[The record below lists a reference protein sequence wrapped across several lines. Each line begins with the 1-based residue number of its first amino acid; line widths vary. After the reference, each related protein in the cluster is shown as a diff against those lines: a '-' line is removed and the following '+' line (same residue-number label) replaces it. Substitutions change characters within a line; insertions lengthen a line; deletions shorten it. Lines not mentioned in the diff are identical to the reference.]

1 MKSTVK
7 AGALAAAAQA
17 PAKSSIAWHAARLP
31 NDRWKPLEIVF
42 WLIPVA
48 AYFIF
53 PGYLV
58 LISQIMIVGLFAMSL
73 DLILGYAGIVSLG
86 HAAFFGLGAYTAGL
100 LSVQGWGEPLSG
112 LLAAAAVTALFG
124 FLVSF
129 LVVRGGDLTRL
140 MVTLGI
146 GLMLFEAANKAA
158 FITGGVDGL
167 SGMQVGKIFGVFEF
181 DLSGK
186 TAYVY
191 SFAVLFLLFVVLRR
205 LVHSPF
211 GLSLIGIREGGRRMP
226 AIGANVN
233 QRLIVIFTIGAAV
246 AGVAGALLAQT
257 TQFVGLDSLGFARS
271 AELMIILVLGG
282 TGRLYGALIG
292 ATVFMIAQDYIAGLN
307 PTYWQFWLGLLLI
320 VIVLF
325 ARGGILGG
333 LERLVERIDGRL
345 GRRNTEQGKAGRP

>member
-1 MKSTVK
+1 MK
-7 AGALAAAAQA
+7 
-17 PAKSSIAWHAARLP
+17 PATPVVHGLP
-31 NDRWKPLEIVF
+31 DGRWKPLEILF

-48 AYFIF
+48 AYFLA

-100 LSVQGWGEPLSG
+100 LAAHGWGEPITG
-112 LLAAAAVTALFG
+112 LLAAAAVATLAG
-124 FLVSF
+124 YLVSF
-129 LVVRGGDLTRL
+129 LVVRGQDLTRL

-167 SGMQVGKIFGVFEF
+167 SGMVVGKLLGVFEF

-191 SFAVLFLLFVVLRR
+191 SFVVLFLLFVTLRR
-205 LVHSPF
+205 LVNSPF
-211 GLSLIGIREGGRRMP
+211 GLSLKGIREGGRRMP
-226 AIGANVN
+226 AIGADVN
-233 QRLIVIFTIGAAV
+233 KRLTAIFTVGAAV

-271 AELMIILVLGG
+271 AELLIILVLGG
-282 TGRLYGALIG
+282 TGRLYGALVG
-292 ATVFMIAQDYIAGLN
+292 AIVFMLAQDYISGLN
-307 PTYWQFWLGLLLI
+307 PAYWQFWIGLLLI

-333 LERLVERIDGRL
+333 LERLAGPMLKGNRNGGR
-345 GRRNTEQGKAGRP
+345 A

>member
-1 MKSTVK
+1 MSLLNDATVLP
-7 AGALAAAAQA
+7 AA
-17 PAKSSIAWHAARLP
+17 PAASVTARQAIQPTPVPRLA
-31 NDRWKPLEIVF
+31 DGRWSKLEIAF
-42 WLIPVA
+42 WLVPVA
-48 AYFIF
+48 AYFAF
-53 PGYLV
+53 TGYLV
-58 LISQIMIVGLFAMSL
+58 LICQIMIVGLFALSL

-100 LSVQGWGEPLSG
+100 LAVHGWGEPLTG
-112 LLAAAAVTALFG
+112 LLAAAVVAGGFGYVT
-124 FLVSF
+124 SF
-129 LVVRGGDLTRL
+129 LAVRGQDLKRL

-167 SGMQVGKIFGVFEF
+167 SGMMVGKIFGVFEF
-181 DLSGK
+181 DLNGK

-191 SFAVLFLLFVVLRR
+191 SFVVLFLLFVALRR

-226 AIGANVN
+226 AIGVDVAR
-233 QRLIVIFTIGAAV
+233 RLRAVFTIGAAV

-257 TQFVGLDSLGFARS
+257 TQFVGLDMLSFSRS
-271 AELMIILVLGG
+271 AELLIILVLGG

-292 ATVFMIAQDYIAGLN
+292 AAVFMLAQDYIAGLN
-307 PTYWQFWLGLLLI
+307 PAYWQFYIGLLL
-320 VIVLF
+320 VLIVLF

-333 LERLVERIDGRL
+333 LDRLKLVFARE
-345 GRRNTEQGKAGRP
+345 KA

>member
-1 MKSTVK
+1 MK
-7 AGALAAAAQA
+7 
-17 PAKSSIAWHAARLP
+17 PATPVVHGLS
-31 NDRWKPLEIVF
+31 DGRWKPLEILF
-42 WLIPVA
+42 WLIPVV
-48 AYFIF
+48 AYFLA

-100 LSVQGWGEPLSG
+100 LAVHGWGEPITG
-112 LLAAAAVTALFG
+112 LLAAAAVATLAG
-124 FLVSF
+124 YLVSF
-129 LVVRGGDLTRL
+129 LVVRGQDLTRL

-167 SGMQVGKIFGVFEF
+167 SGMVVGKLLGVFEF

-191 SFAVLFLLFVVLRR
+191 SFVVLFLLFVTLRR
-205 LVHSPF
+205 LVNSPF
-211 GLSLIGIREGGRRMP
+211 GLSLKGIREGGRRMP
-226 AIGANVN
+226 AIGADVN
-233 QRLIVIFTIGAAV
+233 KRLTAIFTVGAAV

-271 AELMIILVLGG
+271 AELLIILVLGG

-292 ATVFMIAQDYIAGLN
+292 AIVFMLAQDYISGLN
-307 PTYWQFWLGLLLI
+307 PAYWQFWIGLLLI

-333 LERLVERIDGRL
+333 LERLAGPMLKKNRSGGR
-345 GRRNTEQGKAGRP
+345 A